1 MKPYISFFKL
11 RFNIA
16 LQYRTAAIAG
26 VLTQFFWG
34 IMQILMYQ
42 AFYRTVT
49 SQNISLEQLVT
60 YIWLKQAFYT
70 ITNPSTDKEI
80 KTLIETG
87 NISYE
92 LCRPTN
98 LYWIWFFKTLANR
111 TAGTFLKCI
120 PMLLVTPFLP
130 GVMALQGPAGILE
143 FVTTIVNCFHLSI
156 FYTLTSRGTNSIFYA
171 TAQFFGGGFIPIALM
186 PKFWQTLCYC
196 LPFSLTGDLPYRL
209 YSGNIPIENSITYI
223 FMQIGWLIGLT
234 LICLLITHRRLARVV
249 VQGG

>member
-111 TAGTFLKCI
+111 TAGTFLS
-120 PMLLVTPFLP
+120 
-130 GVMALQGPAGILE
+130 ASLQA
-143 FVTTIVNCFHLSI
+143 
-156 FYTLTSRGTNSIFYA
+156 
-171 TAQFFGGGFIPIALM
+171 
-186 PKFWQTLCYC
+186 
-196 LPFSLTGDLPYRL
+196 
-209 YSGNIPIENSITYI
+209 
-223 FMQIGWLIGLT
+223 
-234 LICLLITHRRLARVV
+234 
-249 VQGG
+249 